1 MEALCRLS
9 YSGGLG
15 DDNNVTRAFSVA
27 FLIVAA
33 ACGGVSSTAA
43 GNGARH
49 LVAFGPVGELGAL
62 NVDVAD
68 TDAERAEGLMGVE
81 ELPPDDGMA
90 FVFDEPTDTSF
101 WMKDTVI
108 PLSIAFVD
116 ADDTIVTIL
125 EMTPCEA
132 DPCPTYE
139 AAAPYVLAIEANGGW
154 FDGHAIAVGDVATLR
169 EQANS

>member
-1 MEALCRLS
+1 VIRP
-9 YSGGLG
+9 
-15 DDNNVTRAFSVA
+15 FSVA

-43 GNGARH
+43 GGGKGH

-90 FVFDEPTDTSF
+90 FVFEGPTDTSF
-101 WMKDTVI
+101 WMKDTLI

-125 EMTPCEA
+125 EMEPCEA
-132 DPCPTYE
+132 EPCPTY
-139 AAAPYVLAIEANGGW
+139 AATEPYVLAIEANGGW
-154 FDGHAIAVGDVATLR
+154 FEAHSIDIGDVATL
-169 EQANS
+169 QAAANP